1 MHADSARAG
10 LLGGPAAPVCRLP
23 GASAASRHGGRALR
37 TDCMP
42 PCEAWGWSKESEG
55 LGPGAAHPQH
65 GQVPPL
71 QAAARAERD
80 DCIGRLAAAQPRRAA
95 AASNRPA
102 GYLLRPSAVCG
113 FAFR

>member
-1 MHADSARAG
+1 MHANSARAG
-10 LLGGPAAPVCRLP
+10 LLGGPAPVCRLP
-23 GASAASRHGGRALR
+23 GASAASRHGVRALR
-37 TDCMP
+37 TDRMP
-42 PCEAWGWSKESEG
+42 PREAWGWTRESES
-55 LGPGAAHPQH
+55 LGPRAAHPQH

-95 AASNRPA
+95 AAANRPA

-113 FAFR
+113 FAIR